1 MNRKWVGVGV
11 AVLLAAVGTW
21 VLVSFVRGAENRA
34 LEGQE
39 TVAVLVVDT
48 VISEGSAAEDIA
60 GNVHIELV
68 PANVQVRGSLAD
80 LEALQSLEG
89 RVASVDLLPG
99 EQVIA
104 SRFVARDVLDEQDR
118 VAVPDGMVEVALS
131 LSPERAVGG
140 ELRPGD
146 EVAVFAS
153 FEPETVDASST
164 GDSLEAAPVPT
175 GTEVPSATHIILENV
190 LVTNVQVEEL
200 PAPSTSG
207 DSNTATLGLS
217 PTGQLLVTLA
227 LDPADAERFVFTAE
241 FGRVW
246 LADATVA
253 PDEANTNVQDR
264 TTVYDDPASGR

>member
-21 VLVSFVRGAENRA
+21 VLVSFVSGAENRA

-48 VISEGSAAEDIA
+48 VISKGSAAEDIA
-60 GNVHIELV
+60 GNVHVELV
-68 PANVQVRGSLAD
+68 PANVQVRGSMAD

-89 RVASVDLLPG
+89 LVASVDLLPG

-104 SRFVARDVLDEQDR
+104 SRFVAMEALDDQDR
-118 VAVPDGMVEVALS
+118 VEVPDGMVEVALS

-140 ELRPGD
+140 ALRPGD

-153 FEPETVDASST
+153 FEPETVDTSPI
-164 GDSLEAAPVPT
+164 GDSAETSPVSP
-175 GTEVPSATHIILENV
+175 GSELPSATHIILENV
-190 LVTNVQVEEL
+190 LITNVQVEEL
-200 PAPSTSG
+200 PA
-207 DSNTATLGLS
+207 SNTSEDSSTAALGLS
-217 PTGQLLVTLA
+217 PTGQLLITLA
-227 LDPADAERFVFTAE
+227 LDPGDAERFVFSAE

-246 LADATVA
+246 LADAAVA
-253 PDEANTNVQDR
+253 PDGATTNVQDR